1 MGQFF
6 KAAKAAD
13 VATGKLQTVELQG
26 RRIALFS
33 LGDEIFAL
41 GDLRSHGAHATDR
54 LTEAAMD
61 RADVA
66 NVLRESRFGLGPE
79 NAETVDI
86 IERYNVRVTDGD
98 VEIEIGDVTGDSTG
112 Q

>member
-26 RRIALFS
+26 RRIALFT
-33 LGDEIFAL
+33 LGDEIYAL
-41 GDLRSHGAHATDR
+41 GDLRTHSHLHAANR
-54 LTEAAMD
+54 LTEATMN

-66 NVLRESRFGLGPE
+66 NALREPRFGLGPE
-79 NAETVDI
+79 SAETVDI

-98 VEIEIGDVTGDSTG
+98 VEIEINGDSTD

>member
-6 KAAKAAD
+6 KAARAAD
-13 VATGKLQTVELQG
+13 VASGKLQTIELQG

-33 LGDEIFAL
+33 LGDEIYAL
-41 GDLRSHGAHATDR
+41 GDLRTHADAR
-54 LTEAAMD
+54 LTQASMD

-66 NVLRESRFGLGPE
+66 NPLREPRLFLGRE
-79 NAETVDI
+79 NAETMDI

-98 VEIEIGDVTGDSTG
+98 VEIEINDDSKG